1 MDNQL
6 TINDLYA
13 RCEDLIKLGYGD
25 RKIVVPTGNDD
36 EYVGLNYGFSI
47 CQGDEMGI
55 QMGLRN
61 SDTNL
66 ENLAV
71 LE

>member
-1 MDNQL
+1 MKQL
-6 TINDLYA
+6 TVMELHR
-13 RCEDLIKLGYGD
+13 RCEELIKLGYRN
-25 RKIVVPTGNDD
+25 RKIVVPVGND

-47 CQGDEMGI
+47 CQGDEMDI

-66 ENLAV
+66 ENLAI